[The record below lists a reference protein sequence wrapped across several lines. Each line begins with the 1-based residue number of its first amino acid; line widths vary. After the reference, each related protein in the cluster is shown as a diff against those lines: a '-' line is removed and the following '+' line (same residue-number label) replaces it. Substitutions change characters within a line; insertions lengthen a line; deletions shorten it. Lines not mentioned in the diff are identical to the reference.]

1 MLRFKQLLGWNTLAV
16 SGSADA
22 APAFYSNGRIH
33 LRREIHIMPAQNTE
47 GRLRRDFLKHAAALG
62 GATLWGGGLSQALAQ
77 TSRASVWKNQ
87 IGLELYTVRDLMM
100 SDFEGVLAKIAQ
112 MGYREVE
119 PASGYNN
126 MDPKT
131 FRAMLDRY
139 GLRMPSTHSGARGTG
154 ADLEKQ
160 LEGFQIMGI
169 EYTEILGDSGRG
181 PAGSGPDKK
190 LAPGAYYN
198 PGTGITRNSF
208 TETEAFGPYQPPVT
222 IESVKHRAA
231 QLNANGKIARKF
243 GMKIL
248 IHNHTGEFEKL
259 RDSDK
264 TTYDVLL
271 SETDPELVTMQLDIG
286 WATIAGM
293 DVIEMFRKNPG
304 RYELWHLKD
313 VVGLKTVNRSLS
325 PNARVSSMAFV
336 PLGAGQLDYKPIF
349 ANAKQAGLKHFCVE
363 QDNAASWGD
372 SLAAARVSCQNLL
385 RILS

>member
-1 MLRFKQLLGWNTLAV
+1 M
-16 SGSADA
+16 
-22 APAFYSNGRIH
+22 
-33 LRREIHIMPAQNTE
+33 REQNTK
-47 GRLRRDFLKHAAALG
+47 GSPRRTFLKHAAALG
-62 GATLWGGGLSQALAQ
+62 GATFIGGRLSEALAQ
-77 TSRASVWKNQ
+77 TSTARNWRDQ

-100 SDFEGVLAKIAQ
+100 SDFEGVLAKVAQ

-126 MDPKT
+126 MDPKA

-139 GLRMPSTHSGARGTG
+139 RLRMPSTHSAARGTG
-154 ADLEKQ
+154 GELEKQ

-169 EYTEILGDSGRG
+169 EYTEILGDSSSGSAGRG
-181 PAGSGPDKK
+181 PDRK

-198 PGTGITRNSF
+198 PGTGAIRNSF
-208 TETEAFGPYQPPVT
+208 QETEAFGPYQPPVT
-222 IESVKHRAA
+222 LESVKQRAA

-243 GMKIL
+243 GMKIF

-259 RDSDK
+259 IDSER

-271 SETDPELVTMQLDIG
+271 SETNPELVTMQLDIG
-286 WATIAGM
+286 WAAIAGM

-349 ANAKQAGLKHFCVE
+349 ANAKLAGLKHFCVE

-372 SLAAARVSCQNLL
+372 SLAAARLSCQNLL
-385 RILS
+385 RILA

>member
-1 MLRFKQLLGWNTLAV
+1 
-16 SGSADA
+16 
-22 APAFYSNGRIH
+22 
-33 LRREIHIMPAQNTE
+33 MPAQNTK
-47 GRLRRDFLKHAAALG
+47 GSLRRNFLKQAAAIG
-62 GATLWGGGLSQALAQ
+62 GASLFGGGLGEVFAQ
-77 TSRASVWKNQ
+77 VSPAAVWKNQ

-100 SDFEGVLAKIAQ
+100 TDFEGVLEKIAQ

-126 MDPKT
+126 MDPKA

-139 GLRMPSTHSGARGTG
+139 NLRMPSTHNGARGTG
-154 ADLEKQ
+154 AELEKQ

-169 EYTEILGDSGRG
+169 EYTEIL
-181 PAGSGPDKK
+181 PAGGPPGAGAARK
-190 LAPGAYYN
+190 LPPGAYYN
-198 PGTGITRNSF
+198 PGTGLTRNSF

-222 IESVKHRAA
+222 LESVKQRAA

-248 IHNHTGEFEKL
+248 VHNHTGEFEKL
-259 RDSDK
+259 IDNDR

-271 SETDPELVTMQLDIG
+271 AETDPDLVTMQLDIV
-286 WATIAGM
+286 WAAIAGM

-313 VVGLKTVNRSLS
+313 VVGLKTVNPKLS

-336 PLGAGQLDYKPIF
+336 PLGAGQMDYKPIF
-349 ANAKQAGLKHFCVE
+349 ANAKLAGLKHFCVE

-372 SLAAARVSCQNLL
+372 SLAAARVSCKNLL
-385 RILS
+385 SILS

>member
-1 MLRFKQLLGWNTLAV
+1 
-16 SGSADA
+16 
-22 APAFYSNGRIH
+22 
-33 LRREIHIMPAQNTE
+33 MPAQNTE

-169 EYTEILGDSGRG
+169 EYTEILGDSANSRRMASEIFGSDVGAADANALRHRHEVRRRVKTRPDSPG
-181 PAGSGPDKK
+181 PTDRIEHRSRRTFAVRAGD
-190 LAPGAYYN
+190 LN
-198 PGTGITRNSF
+198 PF
-208 TETEAFGPYQPPVT
+208 VFAFGI
-222 IESVKHRAA
+222 IEGLEQEFGVSQA
-231 QLNANGKIARKF
+231 QLDG
-243 GMKIL
+243 
-248 IHNHTGEFEKL
+248 
-259 RDSDK
+259 
-264 TTYDVLL
+264 
-271 SETDPELVTMQLDIG
+271 
-286 WATIAGM
+286 
-293 DVIEMFRKNPG
+293 
-304 RYELWHLKD
+304 
-313 VVGLKTVNRSLS
+313 
-325 PNARVSSMAFV
+325 
-336 PLGAGQLDYKPIF
+336 
-349 ANAKQAGLKHFCVE
+349 
-363 QDNAASWGD
+363 
-372 SLAAARVSCQNLL
+372 
-385 RILS
+385 

>member
-1 MLRFKQLLGWNTLAV
+1 
-16 SGSADA
+16 
-22 APAFYSNGRIH
+22 
-33 LRREIHIMPAQNTE
+33 MPAQNTN
-47 GRLRRDFLKHAAALG
+47 GSPRRDFLKHAAAIG
-62 GATLWGGGLSQALAQ
+62 GATFFGGGLSKAFAQAAP
-77 TSRASVWKNQ
+77 APVWKNQ

-100 SDFEGVLAKIAQ
+100 SDFEGVLEKVAQ

-139 GLRMPSTHSGARGTG
+139 SLRMPSTHNGARGTG
-154 ADLEKQ
+154 AELEKQ

-169 EYTEILGDSGRG
+169 EYTEILSGGPSPSGRG
-181 PAGSGPDKK
+181 PDRK
-190 LAPGAYYN
+190 LPPGAYYN
-198 PGTGITRNSF
+198 PGTGIVRNSF

-222 IESVKHRAA
+222 IESVKQRAA

-243 GMKIL
+243 GMKIFV
-248 IHNHTGEFEKL
+248 HNHTGEFEKL
-259 RDSDK
+259 TDSDR

-271 SETDPELVTMQLDIG
+271 AETDPELVTMQLDIV
-286 WATIAGM
+286 WAAIAGM

-336 PLGAGQLDYKPIF
+336 PIGAGQMDYKPIF
-349 ANAKQAGLKHFCVE
+349 ANAKLAGLKHFCVE

-372 SLAAARVSCQNLL
+372 SLAAARVSCRNLL
-385 RILS
+385 SVLS

>member
-1 MLRFKQLLGWNTLAV
+1 
-16 SGSADA
+16 
-22 APAFYSNGRIH
+22 
-33 LRREIHIMPAQNTE
+33 MPAQNTE
-47 GRLRRDFLKHAAALG
+47 GSLRRNFLKHAAALG
-62 GATLWGGGLSQALAQ
+62 GATLLGGGLSQALAQ
-77 TSRASVWKNQ
+77 TSPAPVWKNQ
-87 IGLELYTVRDLMM
+87 IGLELYTVRDLMV
-100 SDFEGVLAKIAQ
+100 SDFEGVLAKVAQ

-131 FRAMLDRY
+131 FRAMLDRHR
-139 GLRMPSTHSGARGTG
+139 LRMPSTHSGARGTG

-160 LEGFQIMGI
+160 LESFQIMGI

-181 PAGSGPDKK
+181 PAGRGPDRK

-222 IESVKHRAA
+222 IESVRQRAA

-259 RDSDK
+259 SDSDK

-286 WATIAGM
+286 WAAIAGM
-293 DVIEMFRKNPG
+293 DVMEMFRKNPG

-349 ANAKQAGLKHFCVE
+349 ANAKLAGLKHFCVE
-363 QDNAASWGD
+363 QDDAASWGD

>member
-1 MLRFKQLLGWNTLAV
+1 
-16 SGSADA
+16 
-22 APAFYSNGRIH
+22 
-33 LRREIHIMPAQNTE
+33 MPAQNTN
-47 GRLRRDFLKHAAALG
+47 GRLRRNFLKHAAAIG
-62 GATLWGGGLSQALAQ
+62 GATLFGGGLSKALAQ
-77 TSRASVWKNQ
+77 ASPAPVWKNQ

-100 SDFEGVLAKIAQ
+100 SDFEGVLEKVAQ

-126 MDPKT
+126 MDPKS

-139 GLRMPSTHSGARGTG
+139 NLRMPSTHNGARGTG
-154 ADLEKQ
+154 AELEKQ

-169 EYTEILGDSGRG
+169 EYTEILNGSTGPVGRG
-181 PAGSGPDKK
+181 PDRK
-190 LAPGAYYN
+190 LPPGAYYN
-198 PGTGITRNSF
+198 PGTGLVRNSF

-222 IESVKHRAA
+222 IESVKQRAA

-243 GMKIL
+243 GMKMF

-259 RDSDK
+259 TDNDR

-271 SETDPELVTMQLDIG
+271 AETDPELVTMQLDIV
-286 WATIAGM
+286 WAAIAGM

-313 VVGLKTVNRSLS
+313 VVGIKTVNRSLS

-336 PLGAGQLDYKPIF
+336 PLGAGQMDYKPIF
-349 ANAKQAGLKHFCVE
+349 ANAKLAGLKHFCVE

-372 SLAAARVSCQNLL
+372 SLAAARVSCRNLL
-385 RILS
+385 SFLS

>member
-1 MLRFKQLLGWNTLAV
+1 
-16 SGSADA
+16 
-22 APAFYSNGRIH
+22 
-33 LRREIHIMPAQNTE
+33 MPAQNPKSS
-47 GRLRRDFLKHAAALG
+47 LRRSFLKHAAAIG
-62 GATLWGGGLSQALAQ
+62 GTTFLGGGLSKTFAQASPAPN
-77 TSRASVWKNQ
+77 WKDQ
-87 IGLELYTVRDLMM
+87 IGLELYTVRDLMV
-100 SDFEGVLAKIAQ
+100 SDFEGILAKVAE

-126 MDPKT
+126 MDPKA
-131 FRAMLDRY
+131 FRALLDRY
-139 GLRMPSTHSGARGTG
+139 RLRMPSTHSGARGTG
-154 ADLEKQ
+154 PALEKQ

-169 EYTEILGDSGRG
+169 KYTEILGERQG
-181 PAGSGPDKK
+181 PPGPDRK

-222 IESVKHRAA
+222 LESVKQRAA

-243 GMKIL
+243 GMKIFV
-248 IHNHTGEFEKL
+248 HNHTGEYEKL
-259 RDSDK
+259 SDNDR

-271 SETDPELVTMQLDIG
+271 AETDPELVTMQLDIV
-286 WATIAGM
+286 WAAIAGM

-336 PLGAGQLDYKPIF
+336 PLGAGQMDYKPIF
-349 ANAKQAGLKHFCVE
+349 ANAKLAGLKYFCVE

-372 SLAAARVSCQNLL
+372 SLAAARVSYRNLL
-385 RILS
+385 SILS

>member
-1 MLRFKQLLGWNTLAV
+1 
-16 SGSADA
+16 
-22 APAFYSNGRIH
+22 
-33 LRREIHIMPAQNTE
+33 MPAQNTE

-181 PAGSGPDKK
+181 PAGSGPDRK

-222 IESVKHRAA
+222 IESVKQRAA

-259 RDSDK
+259 SDSDK

>member
-1 MLRFKQLLGWNTLAV
+1 MVEFTWERKSTSMGARNPKV
-16 SGSADA
+16 S
-22 APAFYSNGRIH
+22 
-33 LRREIHIMPAQNTE
+33 LRRN
-47 GRLRRDFLKHAAALG
+47 FLKQAAALG
-62 GATLWGGGLSQALAQ
+62 GASLFGSGLSEVLAQ
-77 TSRASVWKNQ
+77 VSPAPVWKNQ

-100 SDFEGVLAKIAQ
+100 TDFEGVLAKVAQ

-126 MDPKT
+126 MSPKT

-139 GLRMPSTHSGARGTG
+139 SLRMPSTHSGARGTG
-154 ADLEKQ
+154 AELEKQ

-169 EYTEILGDSGRG
+169 KYTEILSDSGPTGRV
-181 PAGSGPDKK
+181 PDRK

-222 IESVKHRAA
+222 IESVRQRAA

-243 GMKIL
+243 GMKIF

-259 RDSDK
+259 SDSDR

-271 SETDPELVTMQLDIG
+271 SETDPDLVTMQLDIG
-286 WATIAGM
+286 WAAIAGM
-293 DVIEMFRKNPG
+293 DVIDMFRKNPG

-349 ANAKQAGLKHFCVE
+349 ANATLAGLKHFCVE
-363 QDNAASWGD
+363 QDDAASWGD

>member
-1 MLRFKQLLGWNTLAV
+1 M
-16 SGSADA
+16 S
-22 APAFYSNGRIH
+22 
-33 LRREIHIMPAQNTE
+33 EQNTT
-47 GRLRRDFLKHAAALG
+47 GSLRRDFLKHAAAIG
-62 GATLWGGGLSQALAQ
+62 GASLFGGGLSEAFAQ
-77 TSRASVWKNQ
+77 VSSAAVWKNQ

-100 SDFEGVLAKIAQ
+100 TDFEGVLAKVAQ

-126 MDPKT
+126 MDPKA
-131 FRAMLDRY
+131 FRAMLDRLN
-139 GLRMPSTHSGARGTG
+139 LRMPSTHAGAKGTG
-154 ADLEKQ
+154 VELEKQ

-169 EYTEILGDSGRG
+169 EYTEILPQSAEGSVG
-181 PAGSGPDKK
+181 AGSGRK

-198 PGTGITRNSF
+198 PGTGLTRNSF
-208 TETEAFGPYQPPVT
+208 TESEAFGPYQPPVKL
-222 IESVKHRAA
+222 ESVKQRAA

-248 IHNHTGEFEKL
+248 VHNHTGEFEKL
-259 RDSDK
+259 MDSDR
-264 TTYDVLL
+264 TTYDILL
-271 SETDPELVTMQLDIG
+271 SETDSDLVTMQLDIV
-286 WATIAGM
+286 WAAIAGM

-336 PLGAGQLDYKPIF
+336 PLGAGQMDYKPIF
-349 ANAKQAGLKHFCVE
+349 ANAKLAGLKHFCVE

-372 SLAAARVSCQNLL
+372 SLAAARVSCRNLL
-385 RILS
+385 SVLS

>member
-1 MLRFKQLLGWNTLAV
+1 ML
-16 SGSADA
+16 
-22 APAFYSNGRIH
+22 
-33 LRREIHIMPAQNTE
+33 AQNIK
-47 GRLRRDFLKHAAALG
+47 GSRRRNFLKQAAAIG
-62 GATLWGGGLSQALAQ
+62 GVTLMGGGLSRAFAQA
-77 TSRASVWKNQ
+77 SPASAWKNQ
-87 IGLELYTVRDLMM
+87 IGLELYTVRDQMM
-100 SDFEGVLAKIAQ
+100 SDFEGVLAKVAQ

-126 MDPKT
+126 MAPKA
-131 FRAMLDRY
+131 FRALLDRY
-139 GLRMPSTHSGARGTG
+139 NLRMPSTHSGAKGTG
-154 ADLEKQ
+154 AELEKQ
-160 LEGFQIMGI
+160 LEGFQVMGI
-169 EYTEILGDSGRG
+169 EYTEILSSSGPAPAGRG
-181 PAGSGPDKK
+181 PDRK

-198 PGTGITRNSF
+198 PGTGVIRNSF

-222 IESVKHRAA
+222 IESVKQRAA
-231 QLNANGKIARKF
+231 QLNANGKTARKF
-243 GMKIL
+243 GMKIF

-259 RDSDK
+259 RDSDR

-271 SETDPELVTMQLDIG
+271 AETDPDLVTMQLDIG

-313 VVGLKTVNRSLS
+313 VVGIKTVNPSLS

-349 ANAKQAGLKHFCVE
+349 ANAKLAGLKHFCVE

-372 SLAAARVSCQNLL
+372 SLAAARASCQNLL
-385 RILS
+385 SILS

>member
-1 MLRFKQLLGWNTLAV
+1 MVELHLGKVIQVMPSQNTKGSLRRNFLKQAAAIGGVTLLGSKAFAQASPT
-16 SGSADA
+16 
-22 APAFYSNGRIH
+22 PA
-33 LRREIHIMPAQNTE
+33 
-47 GRLRRDFLKHAAALG
+47 
-62 GATLWGGGLSQALAQ
+62 
-77 TSRASVWKNQ
+77 WKNQ

-100 SDFEGVLAKIAQ
+100 SDFEGVLAKVAE

-131 FRAMLDRY
+131 FRTMLDRY
-139 GLRMPSTHSGARGTG
+139 NLRMPSTHSGARGTG
-154 ADLEKQ
+154 AELEKQ

-169 EYTEILGDSGRG
+169 GYTEILGDRG
-181 PAGSGPDKK
+181 PGAAGPGPGGK

-222 IESVKHRAA
+222 IESVKRRAA
-231 QLNANGKIARKF
+231 QLNADGKIARKF
-243 GMKIL
+243 GMKIF

-259 RDSDK
+259 SDNDR
-264 TTYDVLL
+264 TSYDVLL
-271 SETDPELVTMQLDIG
+271 AETDPELVVMQLDIV
-286 WATIAGM
+286 WAAIAGM

-336 PLGAGQLDYKPIF
+336 PLGAGQMDYKPIF
-349 ANAKQAGLKHFCVE
+349 ANAKLAGLKHFCVE

-372 SLAAARVSCQNLL
+372 SLAAARVSCRNLL
-385 RILS
+385 SILS

>member
-1 MLRFKQLLGWNTLAV
+1 
-16 SGSADA
+16 
-22 APAFYSNGRIH
+22 
-33 LRREIHIMPAQNTE
+33 MPTQNTKIS
-47 GRLRRDFLKHAAALG
+47 LRRDFLKHAAAIG
-62 GATLWGGGLSQALAQ
+62 GATLFGGGLNRAFAQALPAPN
-77 TSRASVWKNQ
+77 WKDQ

-100 SDFEGVLAKIAQ
+100 SDFEGILAKVAQ
-112 MGYREVE
+112 MGYREIE

-139 GLRMPSTHSGARGTG
+139 NLRMPSTHSGARGTG
-154 ADLEKQ
+154 AALEKQ

-169 EYTEILGDSGRG
+169 EYTEILGDRQG
-181 PAGSGPDKK
+181 PPGPDRK

-222 IESVKHRAA
+222 IESVKQRAA
-231 QLNANGKIARKF
+231 QLNANGKLARKF
-243 GMKIL
+243 GMKIFV
-248 IHNHTGEFEKL
+248 HNHTGEYEKL
-259 RDSDK
+259 SDNDR
-264 TTYDVLL
+264 TSYDVLL
-271 SETDPELVTMQLDIG
+271 AETDPELVTMQLDIV
-286 WATIAGM
+286 WAAIAGM

-313 VVGLKTVNRSLS
+313 VVGLKTVNPKLS

-336 PLGAGQLDYKPIF
+336 PLGAGQMDYKPIF
-349 ANAKQAGLKHFCVE
+349 ANAKLAGLKHFCVE

-372 SLAAARVSCQNLL
+372 SLAAARVSYQNL
-385 RILS
+385 RSILS

>member
-1 MLRFKQLLGWNTLAV
+1 
-16 SGSADA
+16 
-22 APAFYSNGRIH
+22 
-33 LRREIHIMPAQNTE
+33 MPAQNSN
-47 GRLRRDFLKHAAALG
+47 GSPRRSFLKHAAAIG
-62 GATLWGGGLSQALAQ
+62 GATLFGGGLSKAFAQA
-77 TSRASVWKNQ
+77 TSALVWKNQ

-100 SDFEGVLAKIAQ
+100 SDFEGVLAKVAQ

-131 FRAMLDRY
+131 FRTMLDRY
-139 GLRMPSTHSGARGTG
+139 SLRMPSTHSGARGTG
-154 ADLEKQ
+154 AELEKQ

-169 EYTEILGDSGRG
+169 AYTEILSDSGPGPARG
-181 PAGSGPDKK
+181 PGRT

-198 PGTGITRNSF
+198 PGTGVTRNSF

-222 IESVKHRAA
+222 IESVKQRAA

-248 IHNHTGEFEKL
+248 VHNHTGEFEKL
-259 RDSDK
+259 SDNDR

-271 SETDPELVTMQLDIG
+271 SETDPELVTMQLDIV
-286 WATIAGM
+286 WAAIAGM
-293 DVIEMFRKNPG
+293 DVIEMFHKNPG

-336 PLGAGQLDYKPIF
+336 PLGAGQMDYKPIF
-349 ANAKQAGLKHFCVE
+349 ANAKLAGLKHFCVE

-372 SLAAARVSCQNLL
+372 SLAAARVSYRSLL
-385 RILS
+385 SILS